1 MHAALPGLQNFNDFR
16 SQVLANARDLLKNLR
31 LPLRR
36 LRLIVNRPHIHT
48 QAAHGLRRALIREH
62 AKPVLTLELE
72 HIANLFKNPRNF
84 LIFHGI
90 SLLSA
95 KSLANH
101 EVIRYTLAMTT
112 LLEKLAT
119 LTAQKKKLQARRP
132 LPAALVKNLEEW
144 FKIELTYTSNAI
156 EGNTLTRQETA
167 LVVEKG
173 ITVAGKSIKE
183 HLEAVNHAEAL
194 EYIKGF
200 VAKKRKDITEK
211 DILGIHEIILAK
223 IDETNAGRYRAVPV
237 RIAGSTV
244 ILPNPLK
251 VPMLMEEFMKWLH
264 RKSKDHPVTLAG
276 EAHFR
281 FVSIHPFV
289 DGNGRTARLLMNLL
303 LMQAGYPPA
312 LIKKEHRLK
321 YINAIERGQLYG
333 EMEDYY
339 GVIYEGVE
347 NSMQIYL
354 KALEGKAVEKKRGA
368 KIRHLLKIGELAAA
382 SGESVP
388 TVRYWTKEG
397 LLGVAEHTKGGYQLY
412 EEAMVERVKRIRQLQ
427 REKRWT
433 IQELREKLPRA

>member
-1 MHAALPGLQNFNDFR
+1 
-16 SQVLANARDLLKNLR
+16 
-31 LPLRR
+31 
-36 LRLIVNRPHIHT
+36 
-48 QAAHGLRRALIREH
+48 
-62 AKPVLTLELE
+62 
-72 HIANLFKNPRNF
+72 
-84 LIFHGI
+84 
-90 SLLSA
+90 
-95 KSLANH
+95 
-101 EVIRYTLAMTT
+101 MTT

-200 VAKKRKDITEK
+200 VAKKRKNITER

-223 IDETNAGRYRAVPV
+223 IDEINAGRYRTVPV

-244 ILPNPLK
+244 VLPNPVK
-251 VPMLMEEFMKWLH
+251 VPKLMEEFMQWLH

-354 KALEGKAVEKKRGA
+354 KALEGA
-368 KIRHLLKIGELAAA
+368 KTRKLFKIGELAAA

-388 TVRYWTKEG
+388 TIRYWTKEG
-397 LLGVAEHTKGGYQLY
+397 LLGVADHTKGGYQLY
-412 EEAMVERVKRIRQLQ
+412 EEAMIEQVKTIRQLQ

-433 IQELREKLPRA
+433 IQELKEKLPGA